1 MEVFILS
8 RNRYGNGFT
17 ELVRGFFNHNPK
29 SVNDMT
35 NNSFFYYQFQLMTK
49 LKSVLTV
56 EGYPNN
62 WNIDNM
68 WDVLLKNGY
77 IPIVKTDIGSLALE
91 GGFYGQNMY
100 YMPTNVLVANPVLG
114 NIDKKIGE
122 DGELLYINYEYNTF
136 QGVMSLINRYAIL
149 LANIDCSLNVSLMN
163 SRVAHVFEAE
173 TDAQVKSLQ
182 KMYDDVSKGNPA
194 VFLKKGLKPLG
205 VDKDGGYFLNV
216 KNTYIGNELLLT
228 KRSIMNEFL
237 TEIGI
242 NNANTDKRERLNSD
256 EVNANNSEVRCTIVR
271 YIDSLNDCAKRI
283 NENPNFDDINDL
295 HFSINTRLI
304 DTIKQEMGDVDV

>member
-1 MEVFILS
+1 MS
-8 RNRYGNGFT
+8 KNNYGNGFT
-17 ELVRGFFNHNPK
+17 DLIKSFFHHNPK

-35 NNSFFYYQFQLMTK
+35 NKSFFFYQFQLMTK

-56 EGYPNN
+56 SGYPSN

-68 WDVLLKNGY
+68 WDVLLTNGY
-77 IPIVKTDIGSLALE
+77 IPVVKTDIGTLSLE

-100 YMPTNVLVANPVLG
+100 YMPTNVLVNNPVLRD
-114 NIDKKIGE
+114 IDEKIGE
-122 DGELLYINYEYNTF
+122 KGELLYINYEYKTF
-136 QGVMSLINRYAIL
+136 QGVMSLINRYAVL
-149 LANIDCSLNVSLMN
+149 LANIDCSLNVSLYN
-163 SRVAHVFEAE
+163 SRLAHVFEAE

-182 KMYDDVSKGNPA
+182 KMYDDVSRGNPA
-194 VFLKKGLKPLG
+194 VFLKKGMKNIG
-205 VDKDGGYFLNV
+205 KDNDSGYFLNV
-216 KNTYIGNELLLT
+216 KNTYIGNDLLLT

-271 YIDSLNDCAKRI
+271 YIDSLNECAKRI
-283 NENPNFDDINDL
+283 NENPNFDDITNL
-295 HFSINTRLI
+295 HFSINSRVVTTLQKEMESDI
-304 DTIKQEMGDVDV
+304 DV

>member
-1 MEVFILS
+1 MSKKGSQSF
-8 RNRYGNGFT
+8 RD
-17 ELVRGFFNHNPK
+17 LVAGFFNHNPK

-49 LKSVLTV
+49 LKSVLTID
-56 EGYPNN
+56 GYPKN

-68 WDVLLKNGY
+68 WDVILKNGY
-77 IPIVKTDIGSLALE
+77 IPIVSTDLGTLALE

-100 YMPTNVLVANPVLG
+100 YMPTNVIVNNPVLG
-114 NIDKKIGE
+114 SINRVIGE

-136 QGVMSLINRYAIL
+136 QGVMPLINRYAVL

-163 SRVAHVFEAE
+163 SRVAHIFEAE
-173 TDAQVKSLQ
+173 SDAEVKTLQ

-194 VFLKKGLKPLG
+194 VFLKKGTRSLPSSNENTS
-205 VDKDGGYFLNV
+205 FLNV
-216 KNTYIGNELLLT
+216 KNTYIGNDLLLT
-228 KRSIMNEFL
+228 KKTIMNEFL

-256 EVNANNSEVRCTIVR
+256 EVNANNTEVRCTIMR
-271 YIDSLNDCAKRI
+271 YIDSLNECAKKI
-283 NENPNFDDINDL
+283 NENSNFSDITNLNFSLNSRVIEQMQKKNEVEND
-295 HFSINTRLI
+295 
-304 DTIKQEMGDVDV
+304 V

>member
-1 MEVFILS
+1 MS

-77 IPIVKTDIGSLALE
+77 IPIVKTDIGTLALE
-91 GGFYGQNMY
+91 GSFYGQNMY
-100 YMPTNVLVANPVLG
+100 YMPTNLLVTNPVLG

-205 VDKDGGYFLNV
+205 ADKDGGYFLNV
-216 KNTYIGNELLLT
+216 KNTYIGNDLLLT
-228 KRSIMNEFL
+228 KKSIMNEFL

-256 EVNANNSEVRCTIVR
+256 EVNANNTEVRCTIMR
-271 YIDSLNDCAKRI
+271 YIDSLNECARKI

-295 HFSINTRLI
+295 HFSINTRVI
-304 DTIKQEMGDVDV
+304 NQIQKRK

>member
-1 MEVFILS
+1 MSKKGSQSF
-8 RNRYGNGFT
+8 RD
-17 ELVRGFFNHNPK
+17 LVAGFFNHNPK

-49 LKSVLTV
+49 LKSVLTID
-56 EGYPNN
+56 GYPKN

-68 WDVLLKNGY
+68 WDVILKNGY
-77 IPIVKTDIGSLALE
+77 IPIVSTDLGTLALE

-100 YMPTNVLVANPVLG
+100 YMPTNVIVNNPVLG
-114 NIDKKIGE
+114 NINRVIGE

-136 QGVMSLINRYAIL
+136 QGVMPLINRYAVL

-163 SRVAHVFEAE
+163 SRVAHIFEAE
-173 TDAQVKSLQ
+173 SDAEVKTLQ

-194 VFLKKGLKPLG
+194 VFLKKGTRSLPSSNENTS
-205 VDKDGGYFLNV
+205 FLNV
-216 KNTYIGNELLLT
+216 KNTYIGNDLLLT
-228 KRSIMNEFL
+228 KKTIMNEFL

-256 EVNANNSEVRCTIVR
+256 EVNANNTEVRCTIMR
-271 YIDSLNDCAKRI
+271 YIDSLNECAKKI
-283 NENPNFDDINDL
+283 NENSNFSDITNLNFSLNSRVIEQMQKKNEVEND
-295 HFSINTRLI
+295 
-304 DTIKQEMGDVDV
+304 V

>member
-1 MEVFILS
+1 MS
-8 RNRYGNGFT
+8 KNKYGNGFT
-17 ELVRGFFNHNPK
+17 DLVKGFFHQNPK

-56 EGYPNN
+56 DGYPSN

-68 WDVLLKNGY
+68 WDVLLTNGY
-77 IPIVKTDIGSLALE
+77 IPVVKTDIGTLALE

-100 YMPTNVLVANPVLG
+100 YMPTNVLVNNPVLRT
-114 NIDKKIGE
+114 IDEKIGE
-122 DGELLYINYEYNTF
+122 KGELLYINYEYNKF
-136 QGVMSLINRYAIL
+136 QGVMSLINRYAVL
-149 LANIDCSLNVSLMN
+149 LANIDCSLNVSLYN

-182 KMYDDVSKGNPA
+182 KMYDDVSRGNPA
-194 VFLKKGLKPLG
+194 VFFKKGMKSIN
-205 VDKDGGYFLNV
+205 KDNDSGYFLNV
-216 KNTYIGNELLLT
+216 KNTYIGNDLLLT

-242 NNANTDKRERLNSD
+242 NNANTDKRERLNTD

-271 YIDSLNDCAKRI
+271 FIDSLNECAKKI
-283 NENPNFDDINDL
+283 NENPNFDDITNL
-295 HFSINTRLI
+295 HFSINTRVI
-304 DTIKQEMGDVDV
+304 DTIKQEMVVDDNV

>member
-1 MEVFILS
+1 MSKKRSQSF
-8 RNRYGNGFT
+8 RD
-17 ELVRGFFNHNPK
+17 LVAGFFNHNPK

-49 LKSVLTV
+49 LKSVLTID
-56 EGYPNN
+56 GYPKN

-68 WDVLLKNGY
+68 WDVILKNGY
-77 IPIVKTDIGSLALE
+77 IPIVSTDLGTLALE

-100 YMPTNVLVANPVLG
+100 YMPTNVIVNNPVLG
-114 NIDKKIGE
+114 NINRVIGE

-136 QGVMSLINRYAIL
+136 QGVMPLINRYAVL

-163 SRVAHVFEAE
+163 SRVAHIFEAE
-173 TDAQVKSLQ
+173 SDAEVKTLQ

-194 VFLKKGLKPLG
+194 VFLKKGTRSLPSSNENTS
-205 VDKDGGYFLNV
+205 FLNV
-216 KNTYIGNELLLT
+216 KNTYIGNDLLLT
-228 KRSIMNEFL
+228 KKTIMNEFL

-256 EVNANNSEVRCTIVR
+256 EVNANNTEVRCTIMR
-271 YIDSLNDCAKRI
+271 YIDSLNECAKKI
-283 NENPNFDDINDL
+283 NENSNFSDITNLNFSLNSRVIEQMQKKNEVEND
-295 HFSINTRLI
+295 
-304 DTIKQEMGDVDV
+304 V

>member
-1 MEVFILS
+1 MS

-68 WDVLLKNGY
+68 WDILLKNGY
-77 IPIVKTDIGSLALE
+77 IPIVKTDIGTLALE

-136 QGVMSLINRYAIL
+136 QSVMSLINRYAVL

-182 KMYDDVSKGNPA
+182 KMYDEVSKGNPA
-194 VFLKKGLKPLG
+194 VFLKKGLKSLSA
-205 VDKDGGYFLNV
+205 DKDGGYFLNV
-216 KNTYIGNELLLT
+216 KNTYIGNDLLLT

-271 YIDSLNDCAKRI
+271 YVDSLNDCAKRI

-295 HFSINTRLI
+295 HFSINTRVI
-304 DTIKQEMGDVDV
+304 DTIKQETGDIDV

>member
-1 MEVFILS
+1 MSKKGSQSF
-8 RNRYGNGFT
+8 RD
-17 ELVRGFFNHNPK
+17 LVAGFFNHNPK

-49 LKSVLTV
+49 LKSVLTID
-56 EGYPNN
+56 GYPKN

-68 WDVLLKNGY
+68 WDVILKNGY
-77 IPIVKTDIGSLALE
+77 IPIVSTDLGTLALE

-100 YMPTNVLVANPVLG
+100 YMPTNVIVNNPVLG
-114 NIDKKIGE
+114 NINRVIGE

-136 QGVMSLINRYAIL
+136 QGVMPLINRYAVL

-163 SRVAHVFEAE
+163 SRVAHIFEAE
-173 TDAQVKSLQ
+173 SDAEVKTLQ

-194 VFLKKGLKPLG
+194 VFLKKGQRSLPSSNENTS
-205 VDKDGGYFLNV
+205 FLNV
-216 KNTYIGNELLLT
+216 KNTYIGNDLLLT
-228 KRSIMNEFL
+228 KKTIMNEFL

-256 EVNANNSEVRCTIVR
+256 EVNANNTEVRCTIMR
-271 YIDSLNDCAKRI
+271 YIDSLNECAKKI
-283 NENPNFDDINDL
+283 NENSNFSDITNLNFSLNSRVIEQMQKKNEVEND
-295 HFSINTRLI
+295 
-304 DTIKQEMGDVDV
+304 V

>member
-1 MEVFILS
+1 MS

-91 GGFYGQNMY
+91 GSFYGQNMY

-122 DGELLYINYEYNTF
+122 DGELLYVNYEYNTF
-136 QGVMSLINRYAIL
+136 QGVMSLINRYAVL

-205 VDKDGGYFLNV
+205 ADKDGGYFLNV
-216 KNTYIGNELLLT
+216 KNTYIGNDLLLT

-283 NENPNFDDINDL
+283 NENPNFDDINNL
-295 HFSINTRLI
+295 HFSINTRVINQIQKESEVI
-304 DTIKQEMGDVDV
+304 DNV

>member
-1 MEVFILS
+1 MSKKGSQSF
-8 RNRYGNGFT
+8 RD
-17 ELVRGFFNHNPK
+17 LVAGFFNHNPK

-49 LKSVLTV
+49 LKSVLTID
-56 EGYPNN
+56 GYPKN

-68 WDVLLKNGY
+68 WDVILKNGY
-77 IPIVKTDIGSLALE
+77 IPIVSTDLGTLALE

-100 YMPTNVLVANPVLG
+100 YMPTNVIVNNPVLG
-114 NIDKKIGE
+114 NIDCVIGE

-136 QGVMSLINRYAIL
+136 QGVMSLINRYAVL

-163 SRVAHVFEAE
+163 SRVAHIFEAE
-173 TDAQVKSLQ
+173 SDAEVKTLQ

-194 VFLKKGLKPLG
+194 VFLKKGTRSLPSSNENTS
-205 VDKDGGYFLNV
+205 FLNV
-216 KNTYIGNELLLT
+216 KNTYIGNDLLLT
-228 KRSIMNEFL
+228 KKTIMNEFL

-256 EVNANNSEVRCTIVR
+256 EVNANNTEVRCTIMR
-271 YIDSLNDCAKRI
+271 YIDSLNECAKKI
-283 NENPNFDDINDL
+283 NENSNFSDITNLNFSLNSRVIEQMQKKNEVEND
-295 HFSINTRLI
+295 
-304 DTIKQEMGDVDV
+304 V

>member
-1 MEVFILS
+1 MSKKNE
-8 RNRYGNGFT
+8 YGNGFT
-17 ELVRGFFNHNPK
+17 DLVRGFFHHNPK

-56 EGYPNN
+56 EGYPSN

-77 IPIVKTDIGSLALE
+77 IPVVKTDIGTLALE
-91 GGFYGQNMY
+91 GGYYGQNMY
-100 YMPTNVLVANPVLG
+100 YMPTNVLVNNPVLH
-114 NIDKKIGE
+114 NIDEVIGE
-122 DGELLYINYEYNTF
+122 NGELLYMNYEYNTF
-136 QGVMSLINRYAIL
+136 QGVMSLINRYAVL
-149 LANIDCSLNVSLMN
+149 LANIDCSLNVSLYN
-163 SRVAHVFEAE
+163 SRVAHVFEAD

-194 VFLKKGLKPLG
+194 VFLKKGLKNIG
-205 VDKDGGYFLNV
+205 KDNDGGYFLNV
-216 KNTYIGNELLLT
+216 KNTYIGNDLLLT
-228 KRSIMNEFL
+228 KRRIMNEFL

-271 YIDSLNDCAKRI
+271 YIDSLNECAKRI
-283 NENPNFDDINDL
+283 NQNPNFDDITNL
-295 HFSINTRLI
+295 HFSINTRVINTLQTEMESGI
-304 DTIKQEMGDVDV
+304 DV

>member
-1 MEVFILS
+1 MS

-77 IPIVKTDIGSLALE
+77 IPIVKTDIGTLALE

-122 DGELLYINYEYNTF
+122 DGDLLYINYEYNKF
-136 QGVMSLINRYAIL
+136 QGVMSLINRYAVL

-205 VDKDGGYFLNV
+205 ADKDGGYFLNV
-216 KNTYIGNELLLT
+216 KNTYIGNDLLLT

-271 YIDSLNDCAKRI
+271 YIDSLNECARKI
-283 NENPNFDDINDL
+283 NENPNFNDITNL
-295 HFSINTRLI
+295 HFSINSRVINQIQKESEVI
-304 DTIKQEMGDVDV
+304 DNV

>member
-1 MEVFILS
+1 MSKKQSQAF
-8 RNRYGNGFT
+8 RD
-17 ELVRGFFNHNPK
+17 LVAGFFHHNPK

-68 WDVLLKNGY
+68 LDVILKNGY
-77 IPIVKTDIGSLALE
+77 IPIVSTDIGTLALE

-136 QGVMSLINRYAIL
+136 QGVMSLINRYAVL

-163 SRVAHVFEAE
+163 SRVAHVFEA
-173 TDAQVKSLQ
+173 TSDAEVKSLE
-182 KMYDDVSKGNPA
+182 KMYDDVSNGNPA
-194 VFLKKGLKPLG
+194 VFLKKGSRSLPTNENNS
-205 VDKDGGYFLNV
+205 FLNV
-216 KNTYIGNELLLT
+216 KNTYIGNDLLLT
-228 KRSIMNEFL
+228 KKSIMNEFL

-256 EVNANNSEVRCTIVR
+256 EVNANNTEVRCTIMR
-271 YIDSLNDCAKRI
+271 YIDSLNECAKKI
-283 NENPNFDDINDL
+283 NENPNFSDITNL
-295 HFSINTRLI
+295 HFSINSRVINQLQKESEVI
-304 DTIKQEMGDVDV
+304 HNV

>member
-1 MEVFILS
+1 MS
-8 RNRYGNGFT
+8 KNNYGNGFMD
-17 ELVRGFFNHNPK
+17 LVKGFFHHNPK

-35 NNSFFYYQFQLMTK
+35 NKSFFFYQVQLMTK

-56 EGYPNN
+56 DGYPSN

-68 WDVLLKNGY
+68 WDVLLQNGY
-77 IPIVKTDIGSLALE
+77 IPIVKTDIGTLALE

-100 YMPTNVLVANPVLG
+100 YMPTNVLVNNPVLRT
-114 NIDKKIGE
+114 IDEKIGE
-122 DGELLYINYEYNTF
+122 KGELLYINYEYNKF
-136 QGVMSLINRYAIL
+136 QGVMSLINRYAVL
-149 LANIDCSLNVSLMN
+149 LANIDCSLNVSLYN
-163 SRVAHVFEAE
+163 SRVAHVFEAD

-182 KMYDDVSKGNPA
+182 KMYDDVSRGNPA
-194 VFLKKGLKPLG
+194 VFLKKGMKGLN
-205 VDKDGGYFLNV
+205 KDNDSGYFLNV
-216 KNTYIGNELLLT
+216 KNTYIGNDLLLT

-271 YIDSLNDCAKRI
+271 FIDSLNECAKKI
-283 NENPNFDDINDL
+283 NENPNFDDITNL
-295 HFSINTRLI
+295 HFSINTRVI
-304 DTIKQEMGDVDV
+304 DSIKQEMAVDKNV

>member
-1 MEVFILS
+1 MSKKE
-8 RNRYGNGFT
+8 YGNGFT
-17 ELVRGFFNHNPK
+17 ELVRGFFHDNPK
-29 SVNDMT
+29 TVNDMT

-56 EGYPNN
+56 SGYPSN

-68 WDVLLKNGY
+68 WDVLLTNGY
-77 IPIVKTDIGSLALE
+77 IPVVKTDIGTLALE

-100 YMPTNVLVANPVLG
+100 YMPTNVLVNNPVLRD
-114 NIDKKIGE
+114 IDEKIGE
-122 DGELLYINYEYNTF
+122 KGELLYINYEYNKF
-136 QGVMSLINRYAIL
+136 QGVMSLINRYAVL
-149 LANIDCSLNVSLMN
+149 LANIDCSLNLSLYN

-173 TDAQVKSLQ
+173 TDAQLKSLQ
-182 KMYDDVSKGNPA
+182 KMYDDVSRGNPA
-194 VFLKKGLKPLG
+194 VFLKKGMKNIG
-205 VDKDGGYFLNV
+205 KDNDSSYFLNV
-216 KNTYIGNELLLT
+216 KNTYIGNDLIIT

-271 YIDSLNDCAKRI
+271 FIDTLNECAKKI
-283 NENPNFDDINDL
+283 NENPNFDDINNL
-295 HFSINTRLI
+295 HFSINSRVI
-304 DTIKQEMGDVDV
+304 DTIKQEKGDIDV

>member
-1 MEVFILS
+1 MSKKE
-8 RNRYGNGFT
+8 YWNGFT
-17 ELVRGFFNHNPK
+17 ELVRGFFHHNPK

-35 NNSFFYYQFQLMTK
+35 NKSFFYYQVQLMTK

-56 EGYPNN
+56 SGYPSN

-68 WDVLLKNGY
+68 WDVLLTNGY
-77 IPIVKTDIGSLALE
+77 IPIVKTDIGTLALE

-100 YMPTNVLVANPVLG
+100 YMPTNVLVNNPVLRQ
-114 NIDKKIGE
+114 IDEKIGE
-122 DGELLYINYEYNTF
+122 KGELLYINFEYNKF
-136 QGVMSLINRYAIL
+136 QGVMSLINRYAVL
-149 LANIDCSLNVSLMN
+149 LANIDCSLNVSLYN
-163 SRVAHVFEAE
+163 SRLAHVFEAE

-182 KMYDDVSKGNPA
+182 KMYDEVSRGNPA
-194 VFLKKGLKPLG
+194 VFLKKGMKNIG
-205 VDKDGGYFLNV
+205 KDNDSGYFLNV
-216 KNTYIGNELLLT
+216 KNTYIGNDLLLT

-271 YIDSLNDCAKRI
+271 YIDSLNECAKRI
-283 NENPNFDDINDL
+283 NENPNFDDITNL
-295 HFSINTRLI
+295 HFSINSRVI
-304 DTIKQEMGDVDV
+304 DTIKQEKGDIDV

>member
-1 MEVFILS
+1 MS
-8 RNRYGNGFT
+8 NKNKYGNGFT
-17 ELVRGFFNHNPK
+17 ELVREFFHHSPK

-49 LKSVLTV
+49 LKSVLVV
-56 EGYPNN
+56 EGYPSN

-77 IPIVKTDIGSLALE
+77 IPIVKTELGTLALE
-91 GGFYGQNMY
+91 GGYYGQNMY
-100 YMPTNVLVANPVLG
+100 YMPTNVLVNNPVLHD
-114 NIDKKIGE
+114 IDCTIGE
-122 DGELLYINYEYNTF
+122 DGDLLYLNYEYNTF
-136 QGVMSLINRYAIL
+136 QGVISLINRYAVL
-149 LANIDCSLNVSLMN
+149 LSNIDCSLNVSLYN

-173 TDAQVKSLQ
+173 TDAQLKSLQ

-194 VFLKKGLKPLG
+194 VFLKKGLKGLSNNSETG
-205 VDKDGGYFLNV
+205 NFLNV
-216 KNTYIGNELLLT
+216 KNTYIGNDLLLT

-271 YIDSLNDCAKRI
+271 YVDSLNECAKRI
-283 NENPNFDDINDL
+283 NENPNFDDITNL
-295 HFSINTRLI
+295 HFSINSRVINTLQ
-304 DTIKQEMGDVDV
+304 KEMEVDVDV

>member
-1 MEVFILS
+1 MS
-8 RNRYGNGFT
+8 RKKENGFK
-17 ELVRGFFNHNPK
+17 ELVSGFFHHNPK

-56 EGYPNN
+56 EGSPSN

-77 IPIVKTDIGSLALE
+77 IPIVTTDIGTLALE
-91 GGFYGQNMY
+91 GGYYGQNMY

-114 NIDKKIGE
+114 DINRTIGV
-122 DGELLYINYEYNTF
+122 DGELLYINYEYNTY
-136 QGVMSLINRYAIL
+136 QGVMSLINRYAVL

-163 SRVAHVFEAE
+163 SRVAHVFEAN
-173 TDAQVKSLQ
+173 TDAEVKSLE

-194 VFLKKGLKPLG
+194 VFLKKGSRPLTSNENNS
-205 VDKDGGYFLNV
+205 FLNV
-216 KNTYIGNELLLT
+216 KNTYIGNDLLLT
-228 KRSIMNEFL
+228 KKSIMNEFL

-256 EVNANNSEVRCTIVR
+256 EVNANNTEVRCTIMR
-271 YIDSLNDCAKRI
+271 FIDSLNECAKRI
-283 NENPNFDDINDL
+283 NENPNFSDITDL
-295 HFSINTRLI
+295 RFSINSRVI
-304 DTIKQEMGDVDV
+304 NDIKQESEVDSDV

>member
-1 MEVFILS
+1 MSKKGSQAF
-8 RNRYGNGFT
+8 RD
-17 ELVRGFFNHNPK
+17 LVTGFFHHNPK

-49 LKSVLTV
+49 LKSVLTID
-56 EGYPNN
+56 GYPKN

-68 WDVLLKNGY
+68 WDVILKNGY
-77 IPIVKTDIGSLALE
+77 IPVVSTDLGTLALE

-100 YMPTNVLVANPVLG
+100 YMPTNVIVNNPVLG
-114 NIDKKIGE
+114 NINRVIGE

-136 QGVMSLINRYAIL
+136 QSVMSLINRYAVL

-173 TDAQVKSLQ
+173 SDAEVKTLE

-194 VFLKKGLKPLG
+194 VFLKKGTRSLPSSN
-205 VDKDGGYFLNV
+205 DNSSFLNV
-216 KNTYIGNELLLT
+216 KNTYIGNDLLLT
-228 KRSIMNEFL
+228 KKSIMNEFL

-256 EVNANNSEVRCTIVR
+256 EVNVNNTEVRCTIMR
-271 YIDSLNDCAKRI
+271 YIDSLNECAKKI
-283 NENPNFDDINDL
+283 NENSNFSDITNLNFSLNSRVIEQMQKKNEVEND
-295 HFSINTRLI
+295 
-304 DTIKQEMGDVDV
+304 V

>member
-1 MEVFILS
+1 MSKKE
-8 RNRYGNGFT
+8 YGNGFT
-17 ELVRGFFNHNPK
+17 ELVRRFFHHNPK
-29 SVNDMT
+29 TENDMT

-56 EGYPNN
+56 SGYPSN

-68 WDVLLKNGY
+68 WDVLLTNGY
-77 IPIVKTDIGSLALE
+77 IPIVKTDIGTLALE

-100 YMPTNVLVANPVLG
+100 YMPTNVLVNNPVLRE
-114 NIDKKIGE
+114 IDEKIGE
-122 DGELLYINYEYNTF
+122 KGELLYINYEYNKF
-136 QGVMSLINRYAIL
+136 QGVMSLINRYAVL
-149 LANIDCSLNVSLMN
+149 LANIDCSLNVSLYN
-163 SRVAHVFEAE
+163 SRLAHVFEAE

-182 KMYDDVSKGNPA
+182 KMYDDVSRGNPA
-194 VFLKKGLKPLG
+194 VFLKKGMKNIG
-205 VDKDGGYFLNV
+205 KDNDIGYFLNV
-216 KNTYIGNELLLT
+216 KNTYIGNDLLLT

-271 YIDSLNDCAKRI
+271 YIDSLNECAKRI
-283 NENPNFDDINDL
+283 NENPNFDDITNL
-295 HFSINTRLI
+295 HFSINSRVI
-304 DTIKQEMGDVDV
+304 DSIKKNMEGVVDV

>member
-1 MEVFILS
+1 MSKKGSQAF
-8 RNRYGNGFT
+8 RD
-17 ELVRGFFNHNPK
+17 LVDGFFHHNPK

-49 LKSVLTV
+49 LKSVLTID
-56 EGYPNN
+56 GYPKN

-68 WDVLLKNGY
+68 WDVILKNGY
-77 IPIVKTDIGSLALE
+77 IPIVSTDLGTLALE

-100 YMPTNVLVANPVLG
+100 YMPTNVIVNNPVLG
-114 NIDKKIGE
+114 NINRVIGE

-136 QGVMSLINRYAIL
+136 QSVMSLINRYAVL

-173 TDAQVKSLQ
+173 SDAEVKTLE

-194 VFLKKGLKPLG
+194 VFLKKGRRSLPSSNENSS
-205 VDKDGGYFLNV
+205 FLNV
-216 KNTYIGNELLLT
+216 KNTYIGNDLLLT
-228 KRSIMNEFL
+228 KKSIMNEFL

-256 EVNANNSEVRCTIVR
+256 EVNANNTEVRCTIMR
-271 YIDSLNDCAKRI
+271 YIDSLNECAKKI
-283 NENPNFDDINDL
+283 NENSNFSDINNL
-295 HFSINTRLI
+295 NFSLNSRVIEQMQKKN
-304 DTIKQEMGDVDV
+304 EVENDV

>member
-1 MEVFILS
+1 MSKKE
-8 RNRYGNGFT
+8 YGNGFT
-17 ELVRGFFNHNPK
+17 ELVRGFFHHNPK

-56 EGYPNN
+56 SGYPSN

-68 WDVLLKNGY
+68 WDVLLTNGY
-77 IPIVKTDIGSLALE
+77 IPIVKTDIGTLALE

-100 YMPTNVLVANPVLG
+100 YMPTNVLVNNPVLRQ
-114 NIDKKIGE
+114 IDEKIGE
-122 DGELLYINYEYNTF
+122 KGELLYINYEYNKF
-136 QGVMSLINRYAIL
+136 QGIMSLINRYAVL
-149 LANIDCSLNVSLMN
+149 LANIDCSLNVSLYN
-163 SRVAHVFEAE
+163 SRLAHVFEAE

-182 KMYDDVSKGNPA
+182 KMYDEVSRGNPA
-194 VFLKKGLKPLG
+194 VFLKKGMKNIG
-205 VDKDGGYFLNV
+205 KDNDSGYFLNV
-216 KNTYIGNELLLT
+216 KNTYIGNDLLLT

-271 YIDSLNDCAKRI
+271 CISL
-283 NENPNFDDINDL
+283 
-295 HFSINTRLI
+295 LI
-304 DTIKQEMGDVDV
+304 QG

>member
-1 MEVFILS
+1 MSKKE
-8 RNRYGNGFT
+8 YGNGFI
-17 ELVRGFFNHNPK
+17 ELVRGFFHHNPK
-29 SVNDMT
+29 SVNDTT

-56 EGYPNN
+56 SGYPSN

-68 WDVLLKNGY
+68 WDVLLTNGY
-77 IPIVKTDIGSLALE
+77 IPIVKTDIGTLALE

-100 YMPTNVLVANPVLG
+100 YMPTNVLINNPVLRHL
-114 NIDKKIGE
+114 DEKIGE
-122 DGELLYINYEYNTF
+122 KGELLYINYEYNKF
-136 QGVMSLINRYAIL
+136 QGVMSLINRYAVL
-149 LANIDCSLNVSLMN
+149 LANIDCSLNVSLYN
-163 SRVAHVFEAE
+163 SRLAHVFEAE

-182 KMYDDVSKGNPA
+182 KMYDDVSRGKPA
-194 VFLKKGLKPLG
+194 VFLKKGMKSIG
-205 VDKDGGYFLNV
+205 KDNDCGYFLNV
-216 KNTYIGNELLLT
+216 KNTYIGNDLLLT

-271 YIDSLNDCAKRI
+271 YIDSLNECAKRV
-283 NENPNFDDINDL
+283 NENPNFDDITSL
-295 HFSINTRLI
+295 HFSINTRVITTLQKEMESDI
-304 DTIKQEMGDVDV
+304 DV